1 VTIPL
6 HLQLTNL
13 DQISNMEK
21 PNTKTAGQFHDP
33 GSDSD
38 GVKHETSSHDG
49 HDFQTVDES
58 ADNTNIYSQGGK
70 NFRTLKRWD
79 TIFILFANQ
88 IGLGIL
94 SLPSTLKTLGL
105 VPGIIALIGI
115 GVISWYT
122 AYELLQYYRLHPQVL
137 NIVDMTRF
145 VGGRTLESIA
155 GVMMMIQVI
164 FVAASAMVTL
174 SIALNTISS
183 HAACTVV
190 FIFIACAAC
199 YLFCLPRTTKFVS
212 HLGIPNALSVLA
224 ACILVMIVLGVQ
236 GPRGIDSMEDWHREI
251 VIVGNPTFRDGL
263 NACLKIVFAYA
274 ANLSFVVSQNGTRN
288 VSQ

>member
-1 VTIPL
+1 
-6 HLQLTNL
+6 
-13 DQISNMEK
+13 MEK
-21 PNTKTAGQFHDP
+21 LGNQKTEGQLHD
-33 GSDSD
+33 GVTSDSD
-38 GVKHETSSHDG
+38 GYNKHEASSHDG
-49 HDFQTVDES
+49 HDFQTVNES
-58 ADNTNIYSQGGK
+58 ADNSNIYSQGGK

-115 GVISWYT
+115 GAISWYT
-122 AYELLQYYRLHPQVL
+122 AYELLQYYRIHPQVL

-174 SIALNTISS
+174 SIALNTISD

-190 FIFIACAAC
+190 FIFISCAAC
-199 YLFCLPRTTKFVS
+199 FLFCLPRTTKFVS

-224 ACILVMIVLGVQ
+224 ACIIVMVVLGVD
-236 GPRGIDSMEDWHREI
+236 GPRGVDNMSEWSREI
-251 VIVGNPTFRDGL
+251 VIVGNPSFRDGL

-274 ANLSFVVSQNGTRN
+274 ANLSFVVSLNGIR
-288 VSQ
+288 